1 MSKIKCFAFA
11 MVLCLFLS
19 FAQSKNIFAGDQD
32 LTAEKVIAE
41 HVKSIGS
48 PSLLAGVKSRAF
60 VGTTS
65 LDFIQ
70 GGTGSLSGKSMLVS
84 AGQKLSIV
92 NRFSDVNY
100 PQDYFA
106 YDGKDVSVGYI
117 SPGQRSPLADFIF
130 RYNGLFKAGLM
141 GGTLSGNWPFLDSS
155 KKADMK
161 LKETT
166 VDGQRLYEIEYQPK
180 PALRDLK
187 VRMYFDPKTF
197 HHVRTKY
204 EVRIKEGDQSVRQ
217 QPTDPSTGT
226 RPSDVTVTDM
236 KGNAYPGIPTS
247 SASGD
252 AFQVMPESI
261 YVLVEKFDDFKDE
274 SGLVFPHSYTIDYSV
289 EGQGHSFVAK
299 WNTKFM
305 QADFN
310 KTYNDLI
317 FKAQK

>member
-1 MSKIKCFAFA
+1 
-11 MVLCLFLS
+11 
-19 FAQSKNIFAGDQD
+19 
-32 LTAEKVIAE
+32 
-41 HVKSIGS
+41 
-48 PSLLAGVKSRAF
+48 
-60 VGTTS
+60 
-65 LDFIQ
+65 
-70 GGTGSLSGKSMLVS
+70 MLVS

-130 RYNGLFKAGLM
+130 RYNGLLKAGLM